1 MSFIVLIILS
11 NVRITRKQAVLL
23 SFEFIS
29 RLPSLTNL
37 TSIICAPLISDLF
50 VLHDITF
57 FSSSSEIY
65 IYCHSFIHSD
75 SIFFLILQYQHVLIL
90 VYYFVNPK
98 KERPEEQKK
107 TDGTIILN
115 HMMSC
120 VCVFLFFEK
129 KRKSNVVLI
138 MYFFFFSIKVSL
150 LVFFNFE

>member
-1 MSFIVLIILS
+1 MKIELNVLMSFIVLIILS
-11 NVRITRKQAVLL
+11 NVRITRKQAVLS

-29 RLPSLTNL
+29 RLPPLTNL
-37 TSIICAPLISDLF
+37 ISIICAPLISDLF

-57 FSSSSEIY
+57 FSYSSYIY
-65 IYCHSFIHSD
+65 IYINIYCHSFIRSY
-75 SIFFLILQYQHVLIL
+75 SIFLVLQYRHVLIL

-107 TDGTIILN
+107 TDVTIILN

-120 VCVFLFFEK
+120 VCIFLFSKK

-138 MYFFFFSIKVSL
+138 MYFFLF
-150 LVFFNFE
+150 